1 MFRKTIILCTVALAT
16 VLTSCSSDTADKKSP
31 DARLAAEKACGGL
44 SPKAASSLEG
54 ITETKEF
61 KHISH
66 SSVPGIL
73 KRGISTSPGEEGEAR
88 YLSCE
93 IQPQQPTGKNAVRKI
108 SVFFETIDRLPPDE
122 SEAVGVTTLPIGL
135 RAIGDDGTADIF
147 FDCKSPDSAT
157 GENDGS
163 LIHAELVYGA
173 TPRKA
178 DPRKRNL
185 EILQAL
191 TFKMAQN
198 LGCADN
204 GGIPRV

>member
-1 MFRKTIILCTVALAT
+1 MFRKTFILCTVALAT

-31 DARLAAEKACGGL
+31 DVRLAAGKVCGGIP
-44 SPKAASSLEG
+44 SEAASSLAG
-54 ITETKEF
+54 IAETEEF
-61 KHISH
+61 KFINH

-73 KRGISTSPGEEGEAR
+73 KRGIATSSGGEGEFR
-88 YLSCE
+88 YLFCE
-93 IQPQQPTGKNAVRKI
+93 IQPQQPAGKNAVRKI

-135 RAIGDDGTADIF
+135 RAIGDDGNADIF

-157 GENDGS
+157 GKNDRPF
-163 LIHAELVYGA
+163 IHAELVYGA

-185 EILQAL
+185 KVLQAL
-191 TFKMAQN
+191 TFKMAQS